1 MSDIRENQEREELHN
16 EMKNRDRFPKIREVA
31 KKELYS
37 FLVGDVCGLA
47 YQEPIKTKP
56 SLVVEYLQMFLEEG
70 FITNEQINRELSK
83 IDVSVKEN
91 AWLVL
96 MYIEEQLRILQF
108 TEYPYT
114 IRIDIDMLKEKLM
127 KMPYEY
133 WDDYTVKY
141 VLREIKEETGYEIAP
156 PDGSK

>member
-1 MSDIRENQEREELHN
+1 MKKIGRAELHN

-114 IRIDIDMLKEKLM
+114 IRIDIDMLIEKLM

>member
-1 MSDIRENQEREELHN
+1 
-16 EMKNRDRFPKIREVA
+16 
-31 KKELYS
+31 
-37 FLVGDVCGLA
+37 
-47 YQEPIKTKP
+47 
-56 SLVVEYLQMFLEEG
+56 MFLEEG

-133 WDDYTVKY
+133 WHDYTVKY